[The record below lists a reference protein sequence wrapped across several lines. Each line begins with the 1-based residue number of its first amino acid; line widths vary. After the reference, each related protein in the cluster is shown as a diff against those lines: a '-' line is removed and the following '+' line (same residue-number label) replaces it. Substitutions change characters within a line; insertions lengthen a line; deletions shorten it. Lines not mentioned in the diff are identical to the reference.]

1 MADRIVVLGMM
12 ASGKTTV
19 GEALARELGRPYL
32 DNDELLERATGR
44 TAREIAH
51 EGSTASMRAAE
62 RAALEE
68 AGRIDEPVVVGAA
81 GGTVLD
87 PADRALLRK
96 TGRVVWLRARPE
108 TLLARVLKDAATDT
122 GGHRPWVDDTPA
134 AADAWIRREVEQR
147 ARLYA
152 TVADLIVDVERA
164 DGSSKAPDEIAAE
177 IATALGEQPTGPRE
191 QPGGDAV

>member
-19 GEALARELGRPYL
+19 GRELARVLGRPYL

-44 TAREIAH
+44 TARAIARD
-51 EGSTASMRAAE
+51 GSTTSMRAAE

-68 AGRIDEPVVVGAA
+68 AGRIDRPVVVGAA

-96 TGRVVWLRARPE
+96 TGRVVWLRALPQ
-108 TLLARVLKDAATDT
+108 TLLARVLQDAA
-122 GGHRPWVDDTPA
+122 
-134 AADAWIRREVEQR
+134 
-147 ARLYA
+147 
-152 TVADLIVDVERA
+152 
-164 DGSSKAPDEIAAE
+164 
-177 IATALGEQPTGPRE
+177 
-191 QPGGDAV
+191 

>member
-1 MADRIVVLGMM
+1 MTDRIVVLGMM

-68 AGRIDEPVVVGAA
+68 AG
-81 GGTVLD
+81 
-87 PADRALLRK
+87 
-96 TGRVVWLRARPE
+96 
-108 TLLARVLKDAATDT
+108 
-122 GGHRPWVDDTPA
+122 
-134 AADAWIRREVEQR
+134 
-147 ARLYA
+147 
-152 TVADLIVDVERA
+152 
-164 DGSSKAPDEIAAE
+164 
-177 IATALGEQPTGPRE
+177 
-191 QPGGDAV
+191 